1 MNSLLIEIGSEEIP
15 AGYIEP
21 ALDSFAALVLK
32 KLDDARIAHG
42 SHRIFGT
49 PRRLALLVSDV
60 ADQQKSLVSEVT
72 GPPEKAG
79 FDAAGKPTVAAVK
92 FAEKIGIPVSEIRI
106 KDTGKGRYLCAEK
119 SEPTFETV
127 KVFSEAMPGIIGS
140 ISFPKTMKWG
150 ELTVTYTRPLKWLL
164 SLLGSEVI
172 PFTYGNIQSGNL
184 TYGHR
189 FMHPES
195 IRIASPDEYADA
207 LRPAYV
213 IADLAERRKM
223 VAAEVAKAAADA
235 GGSILPD
242 EELTDTV
249 KNLLEYPAVA
259 VGNFDKDF
267 LEVPDKVLITAM
279 REHQKYFA
287 VADKTG
293 KLMPCFVVANNTRAK
308 DMKLVATGHERVLRA
323 RLSDAKFFFRG
334 DVKTPMENWV
344 EKLKKVLF
352 QAKLGSVHE
361 KIVRVQKIAEF
372 LGESVS
378 PGTDLKTK
386 ASRAAYLCKADL
398 VSQVVVEFTK
408 LQGVMGRIY
417 AERAGENPEVAAA
430 IEEHYRPTYSGGPL
444 PETVTGAVVAIADK
458 MDSICGC
465 FSVGLIPTGGA
476 DPYALRRQGIGILQ
490 IMRKMGFSF
499 SLKSLIEK
507 SLSLFA
513 EKSDRNQKETA
524 AEVYDFL
531 KNRISHILEDEGY
544 SKDVIAAAADVSIDH
559 VPHVWER
566 VSALEKLKAQPD
578 FEPLAVAFK
587 RVVNIIRKSDTGVI
601 PGTVAENLFE
611 HASESGLYAAFADV
625 KGKVAENLAKGN
637 FAQALLDIASLK
649 MDVDAFF
656 DGVMVMAEDEKLR
669 NNRLALLKQIAD
681 MFGMFADFS
690 KIST

>member
-21 ALDSFAALVLK
+21 ALDSFAALVRK

-42 SHRIFGT
+42 SHRVFGT
-49 PRRLALLVSDV
+49 SRRLAVLISDV
-60 ADQQKSLVSEVT
+60 ADHQQAVVSEIT

-79 FDAAGKPTVAAVK
+79 FDAAGNPTVAAVK

-106 KDTGKGRYLCAEK
+106 KDTEKGRYLCAEK
-119 SEPTFETV
+119 SEPAFETV
-127 KVFSEAMPGIIGS
+127 KVLSEALPGIIGA

-150 ELTVTYTRPLKWLL
+150 ELTVTYTRPVQWLL
-164 SLLGSEVI
+164 ALLGSDVI
-172 PFTYGNIQSGNL
+172 PFSYGNIQSGNL

-189 FMHPES
+189 FIHPGS
-195 IRIASPDEYADA
+195 IRISSPDEYLNA

-213 IADLAERRKM
+213 IADLAERRKL
-223 VAAEVAKAAADA
+223 VAAEVEKAAANA

-242 EELTDTV
+242 EELIDTV
-249 KNLLEYPAVA
+249 KNLLEYPAVT
-259 VGNFDKDF
+259 VGNFDRAF

-293 KLMPCFVVANNTRAK
+293 KLMPCFVVANNTPAK
-308 DMKLVATGHERVLRA
+308 DMKVVATGHERVLRA
-323 RLSDAKFFFRG
+323 RLSDARFFFRG
-334 DVKTPMENWV
+334 DVKTPMETWV

-361 KIVRVQKIAEF
+361 KIVRVQKLAEF
-372 LGESVS
+372 LGETVA
-378 PGTDLKTK
+378 PGTDLKK
-386 ASRAAYLCKADL
+386 NASRGAYLCKADL

-408 LQGVMGRIY
+408 LQGIMGRIY
-417 AERAGENPEVAAA
+417 AGLAGEPAEVAAA
-430 IEEHYRPTYSGGPL
+430 IEEHYRPTYSGGAL

-513 EKSDRNQKETA
+513 EKSTKNPMETA
-524 AEVYDFL
+524 AEVYEFL

-601 PGTVAENLFE
+601 PGTVSENLFE
-611 HASESGLYAAFADV
+611 HASESGLYSAFMNV
-625 KGKVAENLAKGN
+625 KGKVADNLSKGN
-637 FAQALLDIASLK
+637 FPQALLDIASLK
-649 MDVDAFF
+649 TDVDAFF

-669 NNRLALLKQIAD
+669 ANRLALLKQIAD
-681 MFGMFADFS
+681 MFGLFADFS